1 MKKIAQFVVLA
12 LIYLCV
18 LVLFAPVLLII
29 TEGPDGGI
37 TIWNFVGIAYLLA
50 WVAVI
55 SYYERRRRHGED

>member
-1 MKKIAQFVVLA
+1 MKKIAQFVILA
-12 LIYLCV
+12 LIYLLV
-18 LVLFAPVLLII
+18 LVLFTPVLLII

-55 SYYERRRRHGED
+55 SFYERRRQHGED

>member
-1 MKKIAQFVVLA
+1 MKKIAQFVILA
-12 LIYLCV
+12 LIYLFV

-50 WVAVI
+50 WVAVL
-55 SYYERRRRHGED
+55 SYFERRRQHGED

>member
-12 LIYLCV
+12 LIYLFV
-18 LVLFAPVLLII
+18 LVLFAPILLII

-37 TIWNFVGIAYLLA
+37 TIWNFVGIAYALA

-55 SYYERRRRHGED
+55 SFYDRRRRHG

>member
-12 LIYLCV
+12 LIYLFV

-29 TEGPDGGI
+29 TEGPDGVI

-55 SYYERRRRHGED
+55 SYYERRRRHG

>member
-1 MKKIAQFVVLA
+1 MKKIAQFVILA
-12 LIYLCV
+12 LIYLFV

-37 TIWNFVGIAYLLA
+37 TIWNFVGIAYLMA

-55 SYYERRRRHGED
+55 SYYERRRRHG

>member
-12 LIYLCV
+12 LIYLFV

-37 TIWNFVGIAYLLA
+37 TILNFVGIAYLLA

-55 SYYERRRRHGED
+55 SNYERRRRHG

>member
-1 MKKIAQFVVLA
+1 MKKFAQFLVLA
-12 LIYLCV
+12 LIYLLV
-18 LVLFAPVLLII
+18 VVLFTPVLLII

-55 SYYERRRRHGED
+55 FYYERRRLHGED

>member
-1 MKKIAQFVVLA
+1 MKKIAQFLVLA
-12 LIYLCV
+12 LIYLFV

-37 TIWNFVGIAYLLA
+37 TIWNYVGIAYLLA

-55 SYYERRRRHGED
+55 SYYERRRQHGED

>member
-12 LIYLCV
+12 LIYLFV

-37 TIWNFVGIAYLLA
+37 TIWNFVGIAYLMA

>member
-12 LIYLCV
+12 LIYFFV

-29 TEGPDGGI
+29 NEGPDGGI
-37 TIWNFVGIAYLLA
+37 TIWNFVGIAYLMA

-55 SYYERRRRHGED
+55 SYYERRRQHGED

>member
-1 MKKIAQFVVLA
+1 MKKFAQFLVLA
-12 LIYLCV
+12 LIYLLV
-18 LVLFAPVLLII
+18 VVLFTPVLFII

-55 SYYERRRRHGED
+55 SYYDRRRKHGED

>member
-12 LIYLCV
+12 LIYLFV

-37 TIWNFVGIAYLLA
+37 TIWNFVGIAYALA
-50 WVAVI
+50 WVAVL
-55 SYYERRRRHGED
+55 SFYERRRKHG

>member
-12 LIYLCV
+12 LIYLFV

-50 WVAVI
+50 WVAVL
-55 SYYERRRRHGED
+55 SFYERRRRHG

>member
-12 LIYLCV
+12 LIYLFV

-50 WVAVI
+50 WVAVL
-55 SYYERRRRHGED
+55 SFYERRRRHGED

>member
-1 MKKIAQFVVLA
+1 MKKIAQFVILA

-37 TIWNFVGIAYLLA
+37 TIWNFVGIAYLMA

-55 SYYERRRRHGED
+55 SYYERRIRHGED

>member
-12 LIYLCV
+12 LIYLLV

-29 TEGPDGGI
+29 TEGPNGEI
-37 TIWNFVGIAYLLA
+37 TIWNFLGIAYLLA

-55 SYYERRRRHGED
+55 SYYERRRQHGKG

>member
-12 LIYLCV
+12 LIYLFV

-37 TIWNFVGIAYLLA
+37 TIWNFVGIAYALA
-50 WVAVI
+50 WVIGI
-55 SYYERRRRHGED
+55 SIYERRRRHG

>member
-12 LIYLCV
+12 LIYLFV

-37 TIWNFVGIAYLLA
+37 TIWNFAGIAYLLA
-50 WVAVI
+50 WVAVL
-55 SYYERRRRHGED
+55 SFYERRRRHGED

>member
-12 LIYLCV
+12 LIYLLV

-37 TIWNFVGIAYLLA
+37 TIWNFVGIAYALA
-50 WVAVI
+50 WVIGI
-55 SYYERRRRHGED
+55 SIYERRRQHGED

>member
-1 MKKIAQFVVLA
+1 MKKIAQFVILA
-12 LIYLCV
+12 LIYLFV

-37 TIWNFVGIAYLLA
+37 TIWNFVGIVYLLA

-55 SYYERRRRHGED
+55 SYYERRR

>member
-1 MKKIAQFVVLA
+1 MKKIAQFVILA
-12 LIYLCV
+12 LIYLIV

-37 TIWNFVGIAYLLA
+37 TIWNFVGIAYLMA

>member
-1 MKKIAQFVVLA
+1 MKKFAQFLVLA
-12 LIYLCV
+12 LIYLFV

-37 TIWNFVGIAYLLA
+37 TILNFVGIAYLLA

-55 SYYERRRRHGED
+55 SFYERRRQHGED

>member
-12 LIYLCV
+12 LIYLFV

-55 SYYERRRRHGED
+55 SFYDRRRRRG

>member
-12 LIYLCV
+12 LIYLFV

-37 TIWNFVGIAYLLA
+37 TIWNFVGIAYLMA

-55 SYYERRRRHGED
+55 SYYERRRRHG

>member
-1 MKKIAQFVVLA
+1 MKKIAQFVILA
-12 LIYLCV
+12 LIYFFV

-50 WVAVI
+50 WVAVL
-55 SYYERRRRHGED
+55 SFYERRRQHGED